1 MNLLDSS
8 VRTVNLWEL
17 EVAEEVEESQVRPR
31 KKRKT
36 EVQAGQA
43 VQPLV
48 AAAETVG
55 ANPSADESKN
65 LEFCFHVLPSGIVMR
80 VGSFYNLSFAPGSVF
95 VCTQISKMATEFS
108 YSFVLGIL
116 LNDKVNS
123 LSQGVSCTV
132 KYSEQ
137 ISFNNVPCNSPVRTL
152 VDGIISKGWERVL
165 NCQEGNTGNVSY
177 LLELRKSCLAS
188 YPYFN

>member
-17 EVAEEVEESQVRPR
+17 EVAKEVEESQVRPR

-55 ANPSADESKN
+55 PNPSADKSKN
-65 LEFCFHVLPSGIVMR
+65 LEFCFHVLPSGTVMR

-95 VCTQISKMATEFS
+95 VCTQISK
-108 YSFVLGIL
+108 IL
-116 LNDKVNS
+116 LY
-123 LSQGVSCTV
+123 LGFCLMIRLTV
-132 KYSEQ
+132 
-137 ISFNNVPCNSPVRTL
+137 
-152 VDGIISKGWERVL
+152 
-165 NCQEGNTGNVSY
+165 
-177 LLELRKSCLAS
+177 
-188 YPYFN
+188 